1 MEVLVANLVGAAE
14 FQDQWM
20 KAARREQIREACRR
34 VGIEWMKPIKEVLP
48 DEVSYDQIRLVMAEM
63 KREKKLAA
71 GCA

>member
-1 MEVLVANLVGAAE
+1 LVANLEEHGESE

-20 KAARREQIREACRR
+20 KPERHEQIREACRR
-34 VGIEWMKPIKEVLP
+34 VGMERMKPIKKALP

-63 KREKKLAA
+63 KREKLLAT